1 MKTEIGERK
10 YLDAAKIKSTN
21 NGHLHGQPSFPPSFG
36 KGPNIIEDKKG
47 LRGPDPPPPFPK
59 SGQQLKGVDFG
70 EGERFPGQT
79 IGRGEIETPRNR
91 DEGEIISI

>member
-1 MKTEIGERK
+1 MKTEIGEGK

-21 NGHLHGQPSFPPSFG
+21 NGHLHSQPSFPPSFG

-47 LRGPDPPPPFPK
+47 LRGPDPPPPFRK

-70 EGERFPGQT
+70 ERFPGQT
-79 IGRGEIETPRNR
+79 IGGGEIETPRNR

>member
-1 MKTEIGERK
+1 MKTEIGEGK

-70 EGERFPGQT
+70 EGGTLSRSNN
-79 IGRGEIETPRNR
+79 RWRRN
-91 DEGEIISI
+91 